1 MNMSA
6 GSCGNSPVRRILRIR
21 LRKNRCSHEGNKL
34 NEFTHFDYDRQDLV
48 EINIGSN
55 SSCKIS
61 LLRSSRIN
69 HPFIPSL
76 SRRGLR
82 GGQDQIFKSH
92 GILGK
97 LVNKSPSLCPF
108 LSKIPL
114 CGERA
119 CPDDEREDLEVCEE
133 LGR

>member
-1 MNMSA
+1 M
-6 GSCGNSPVRRILRIR
+6 
-21 LRKNRCSHEGNKL
+21 
-34 NEFTHFDYDRQDLV
+34 

-97 LVNKSPSLCPF
+97 LVNKGVDDQEQKAVKGNRVGFVKSAF
-108 LSKIPL
+108 LSRPSEQFLQGRPL
-114 CGERA
+114 SINKYSD
-119 CPDDEREDLEVCEE
+119 PEDSSSCNHADV
-133 LGR
+133 G